1 MLSSHFVGELNL
13 ENRSSK
19 SRRPD
24 STHSVGR
31 TRAQTKART
40 LNITDFVNL
49 YKYFPSV
56 VTEKKKSQF
65 QKFQNEQYNGCLKV
79 HPSCNKVVEPHTE
92 RVDNHIRQTRKQVC
106 IVVMCARVLERAKTL

>member
-1 MLSSHFVGELNL
+1 MHSHEIPMLSSHFVGELNL

-19 SRRPD
+19 SRWPD

-56 VTEKKKSQF
+56 VTEKKKVPIS
-65 QKFQNEQYNGCLKV
+65 KI
-79 HPSCNKVVEPHTE
+79 SEPAVQWLSESSPVT
-92 RVDNHIRQTRKQVC
+92 
-106 IVVMCARVLERAKTL
+106 